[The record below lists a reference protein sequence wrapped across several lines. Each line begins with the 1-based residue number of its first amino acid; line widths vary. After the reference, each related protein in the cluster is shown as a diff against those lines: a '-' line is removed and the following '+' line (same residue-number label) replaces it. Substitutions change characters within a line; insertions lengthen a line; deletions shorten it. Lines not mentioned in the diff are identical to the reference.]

1 MELTVDTAGRVLG
14 AGARLLS
21 LLGRATQSVTGTP
34 LDDHL
39 ANPEAV
45 HGLLA
50 VALRGG
56 DSDASVSAAGEAD
69 LDSADDH
76 GRSAEVQ
83 LLGADGAV
91 HSANVRVSPLYS
103 AQDGRVER
111 LLLSF
116 EASSASD
123 SDGSGEGQD
132 EAMAIEALEASS
144 CMFVDEEGGPS
155 AGTIEGVRNVSA
167 QAGRLLRGLPCP
179 GIDACSSA
187 TQRFAWSALYSAVL
201 QKEMFANVLITQPA
215 SARRRSPSGAG
226 SSDAAG
232 GGDPG
237 AYEVWHASD
246 GLERL
251 LGYSEAE
258 LLGRSVDLFRARGEA
273 PPAILDQVGELDAA
287 IRHRHNKLIETV
299 LSSASGAPVFCLV
312 YVLPLHH
319 HAGPRV
325 GSVAVAIL
333 DVHSSLPMLQRHV
346 DQHAALQECDLYTFL
361 RLSLLNLLVTDPSAT
376 VADPNLRNPIVFAS
390 SGFGVMCG
398 CSPHEVLHV
407 NCRFLQS
414 SEFLEP
420 PAEPPP
426 PAEFDSAAAEA
437 ERASQRAAQQHMSR
451 ALDAQQESLTLVS
464 NFRKDGSRFGN
475 LLFMTPIR
483 ARRQLNAAGGG
494 VLFWIGVQHPVA
506 GTAAH
511 AAAHAGSSQLAA
523 AAAKEAR
530 DFEAT
535 LRATR
540 QALQALQ
547 LQELYGGFSAAA
559 QTTAVAVHAA
569 DGTPHEPASGVCRLC
584 EQRVILASLG
594 QHTHF
599 CNIVMQCKTLASS
612 CDETLAR
619 IVVRLNAVANTAH
632 IFGCGATQGCMLLEA
647 LRGYTLV
654 LTSLTAG
661 SHALP
666 LLSALP
672 PKIDELVAAS
682 RVSPSTAAVWADI
695 KAAGARKLAALQ
707 HGTQW
712 ASELQ
717 CTIVPQPGADPLASG
732 QPPTLADFEMVREI
746 QRGSHAA
753 VWLVRKRQTRDE
765 FAMKVIDKNRGRL
778 HRLVTERKVL
788 FSCQSPF
795 VVTVF
800 FAFEDADRL
809 HLVMECL
816 ASDAKHLL
824 QRRGVL
830 EERQVISLMADT
842 CLGLEHLHTCGIIHR
857 DLKPENM
864 LLTCEGRV
872 KLADFGLSQLL
883 QRGAIASEEELARDP
898 SIVGT
903 PFYMAPEVIR
913 GKARGYEAAA
923 DWWSFGAITYELLT
937 GFTPFQGSK
946 VAEIYRAILSL
957 SFACPPSRCAISAE
971 AADMVG
977 RMLNPNPRGRL
988 TGAPTV
994 MAHPFFAGVDW
1005 AAHAAPEGPRE
1016 SRLQQAQNQ
1025 PTMQALAAMGRA
1037 LHGSRGAAGP
1047 LPSLAGSEGIRSGG
1061 GRSGGG
1067 RSTGE
1072 SAASAASTHLELGS
1086 VLSSLNP
1093 EDHDAHLDNLTALND
1108 KVSMA
1113 QQR

>member
-201 QKEMFANVLITQPA
+201 QKEI
-215 SARRRSPSGAG
+215 
-226 SSDAAG
+226 
-232 GGDPG
+232 
-237 AYEVWHASD
+237 D

-398 CSPHEVLHV
+398 CSPHE
-407 NCRFLQS
+407 
-414 SEFLEP
+414 
-420 PAEPPP
+420 
-426 PAEFDSAAAEA
+426 A

-494 VLFWIGVQHPVA
+494 VLFWIG
-506 GTAAH
+506 
-511 AAAHAGSSQLAA
+511 
-523 AAAKEAR
+523 
-530 DFEAT
+530 
-535 LRATR
+535 
-540 QALQALQ
+540 ALQALQ

-632 IFGCGATQGCMLLEA
+632 IFGCGATQDCMLLEA

-988 TGAPTV
+988 TGAPT
-994 MAHPFFAGVDW
+994 
-1005 AAHAAPEGPRE
+1005 
-1016 SRLQQAQNQ
+1016 
-1025 PTMQALAAMGRA
+1025 
-1037 LHGSRGAAGP
+1037 
-1047 LPSLAGSEGIRSGG
+1047 GIRSGG